1 VVHLLPKL
9 LNPYRVLNGATRRT
23 NAFAASRARQ
33 RRFAKAKAWL
43 AQNSSES
50 VMVNVG
56 CGGEPFA
63 GWINLDLDPESRADV
78 VWDINDGLPFPDSSC
93 AFIYNEHF
101 LEHIPVA
108 EGVRFLTE
116 CRRCL
121 HGGGVLRVAMPSLH
135 EIVHLYNENEWAQEP
150 WIEKHG
156 FTWMKTRAEYIN
168 ICFREWGHQWL
179 YDAEELRRRL
189 LEAGFTRIEDAAWG
203 ESKHPELRS
212 RETRK
217 ETLLICEAAK

>member
-1 VVHLLPKL
+1 MACTEQQRIGDGQCRLWWGTIRRMDQSRSRPRVARRRRLGYQRWSALSRQLLRLHL
-9 LNPYRVLNGATRRT
+9 
-23 NAFAASRARQ
+23 Q
-33 RRFAKAKAWL
+33 
-43 AQNSSES
+43 
-50 VMVNVG
+50 
-56 CGGEPFA
+56 
-63 GWINLDLDPESRADV
+63 
-78 VWDINDGLPFPDSSC
+78 
-93 AFIYNEHF
+93 
-101 LEHIPVA
+101 
-108 EGVRFLTE
+108 RFLTE